1 MFPGDFIMQT
11 YKAIL
16 EGNSIKWLAE
26 SPVQTEA
33 TEVLVTVLSEPRKVS
48 DRQAMVLAL
57 RRLSRSGQAS
67 SFGDPLEWQ
76 KETRKDRDL
85 PRREEE

>member
-1 MFPGDFIMQT
+1 MMQT

-33 TEVLVTVLSEPRKVS
+33 TEVLVTVLSSPKKVS
-48 DRQAMVLAL
+48 DRRAMVAAL
-57 RRLSRSGQAS
+57 RRLSQSGQPS

-76 KETRKDRDL
+76 KETRKDRVL
-85 PRREEE
+85 PGREEE